1 MLLYKI
7 IEFFKEHGV
16 ARWVTLRKA
25 NQQLITHPNSMKK
38 FVDKIGVEDK
48 NLSRNGFHIN
58 NLRYFYLDEKRKQ
71 NYC

>member
-25 NQQLITHPNSMKK
+25 NQQLITHHNSMKK

-48 NLSRNGFHIN
+48 NLSRNGFHN

-71 NYC
+71 IFF